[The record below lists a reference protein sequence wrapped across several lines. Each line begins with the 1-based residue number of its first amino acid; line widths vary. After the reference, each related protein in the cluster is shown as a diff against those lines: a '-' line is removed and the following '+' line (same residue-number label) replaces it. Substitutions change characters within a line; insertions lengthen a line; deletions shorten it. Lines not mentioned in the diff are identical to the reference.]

1 MADDPRILVDASSF
15 LYRAFHALPDLR
27 APDGLPTGAIFGVA
41 NMLRRLEREYPSDEI
56 IVVFDAPGPT
66 FRDAIFP
73 EYKAHRPPMPE
84 EMRVQVDSLY
94 QWIRAT
100 GLPLL
105 VEPGVE
111 ADDVIGTLARQ
122 TPVGRDIII
131 VSGDKDMAQLVDGR
145 TRIVDTMKGT
155 VLDLAAVQEKWGIL
169 PGQVADYLALVGDKA
184 DNIPG
189 VPGAGQKT
197 AARWLA
203 EYGHLEG
210 IMAHADAL
218 DGKAGRSLRE
228 SLSFLPRSRELARIR
243 CDLELPGQNYVRQP
257 ADVPALRHLAERLGF
272 HAWLKDLPP
281 VELPEDQGRQKGAD
295 GPVHRWEYLTIIHE
309 DQLEVL
315 LEKLQKVPVVAVDT
329 ETTALDPHDAD
340 LVGISVAW
348 QEEGD
353 GLHAAYIPVGHST
366 GEQLDRSLVLRH
378 LRPWLEDSRPAKIAQ
393 NAKFDWQIFWSQGIS
408 PQGLLRDTMLES
420 YVLDSTRSGH
430 DLDSLAVRFLEHRSI
445 AYSDLVGSARQAKN
459 FAEVPIEE
467 ATAYAGED
475 ADVCFRLDKLLWP
488 MVSEQPGLRHVLM
501 EIEMPLVPVL
511 ARMEWAG
518 VKIDRTQ
525 LEVLGAEL
533 EKSMAS
539 VERRAHDMAGYPFNL
554 NSPRQIQ
561 ELLYDRMQLPI
572 RKKTPGGQASTSEDI
587 LVQLG
592 SYSPLPGLI
601 LEYRS
606 LAKLKNTYA
615 DALPQMIQPRTGR
628 VHTHFRQAVTATGRL
643 SSSDPNLQNIPVR
656 TEQGRRIR
664 RAFVAEPGHLLLGA
678 DYSQIELRIMAHLS
692 QDAGLLQA
700 FAAGEDIHRATAA
713 EVFGVPLEAVD
724 SEKRRAAKAINFGLI
739 YGQTAYGLAQQLGT
753 DQNAARAYMDRYF
766 ERYPG
771 VLQYMEHTRVL
782 AREQGYVET
791 LFGRR
796 LYVSEIRSR
805 NPARRS
811 YAERAAINA
820 PMQGTAADIIKL
832 AMVAVDGWL
841 QEDPARGGRMIL
853 QVHDEIVL
861 EVPEMHLDV
870 SRDSLRER
878 MEGVVALSVPLK
890 VGMGWG
896 ASWDAVHS

>member
-66 FRDAIFP
+66 FRDEIFP

-84 EMRVQVDSLY
+84 EMRVQVDLLY
-94 QWIRAT
+94 QWIRAM

-105 VEPGVE
+105 AEPGVE

-122 TPVGRDIII
+122 APAGQDVII

-155 VLDLAAVQEKWGIL
+155 ILDLAAVKEKWGIL
-169 PGQVADYLALVGDKA
+169 PGQVVDYLALVGDKA

-189 VPGAGQKT
+189 VPGAGGKT

-203 EYGHLEG
+203 QYGDLGG

-218 DGKAGRSLRE
+218 GGKVGGSLRE

-243 CDLELPGQNYVRQP
+243 CDLELPGQSYARQA
-257 ADVPALRHLAERLGF
+257 ADVLALRHLAERLGF

-281 VELPEDQGRQKGAD
+281 VQSPKNQGGPEVTD
-295 GPVHRWEYLTIIHE
+295 GLVHREKYLVITRT
-309 DQLEVL
+309 DQLEL
-315 LEKLQKVPVVAVDT
+315 LMDKLQKAPMVAVDT
-329 ETTALDPHDAD
+329 ETTALDPHGAD

-348 QEEGD
+348 QEGE
-353 GLHAAYIPVGHST
+353 HPCAAYIPVGHSA
-366 GEQLDRSLVLRH
+366 GEQMDRSEVLRR
-378 LRPWLEDSRPAKIAQ
+378 LRPWLENSRAAKIAQ
-393 NAKFDWQIFWSQGIS
+393 NAKFDWQIFWSQGIA
-408 PQGLLRDTMLES
+408 PEGLLRDTMLES
-420 YVLDSTRSGH
+420 YVLDSTRGGH
-430 DLDSLAVRFLEHRSI
+430 DLDSLAERFLGHRSI
-445 AYSDLVGSARQAKN
+445 AFADLVGSGRQAKN
-459 FAEVPIEE
+459 FAEVSIAE
-467 ATAYAGED
+467 AAAYAGED
-475 ADVCFRLDKLLWP
+475 ADLCIRLDRLLWP
-488 MVSEQPGLRHVLM
+488 MVSEYPGLQHVLM
-501 EIEMPLVPVL
+501 EIEMPLVTVL

-518 VKIDRTQ
+518 VKIDRSQ
-525 LEVLGAEL
+525 LEMLGAEL

-539 VERRAHDMAGYPFNL
+539 VEHSAHDMAGYPFNL

-561 ELLYDRMQLPI
+561 ELLFDRMQLPI

-592 SYSPLPGLI
+592 AYSPLPGLI

-615 DALPQMIQPRTGR
+615 DALPQMIHHRTGR

-643 SSSDPNLQNIPVR
+643 SSSDPNLQNIPIR

-678 DYSQIELRIMAHLS
+678 DYSQVELRIMAHLS

-713 EVFGVPLEAVD
+713 EVFGISPEAVD

-739 YGQTAYGLAQQLGT
+739 YGQTPYGLAQQLGI
-753 DQNAARAYMDRYF
+753 DQGAARAYMDRYF

-771 VLQYMEHTRVL
+771 VLQYMEHTRIL

-796 LYVSEIRSR
+796 LYVPEIRSR

-832 AMVAVDGWL
+832 AMIAVDSWL
-841 QEDPARGGRMIL
+841 QGDPGRGGRMIL

-861 EVPEMHLDV
+861 EIPEGQLAMF
-870 SRDSLRER
+870 RESLRER

-896 ASWDAVHS
+896 ASWDAVHA